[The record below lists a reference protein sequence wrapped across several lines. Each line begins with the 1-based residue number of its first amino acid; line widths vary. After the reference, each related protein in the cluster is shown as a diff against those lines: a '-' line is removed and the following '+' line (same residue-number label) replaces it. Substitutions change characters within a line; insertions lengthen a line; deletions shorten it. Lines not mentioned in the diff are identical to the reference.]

1 MDNITYMNAM
11 LASYDSLSCNV
22 TVQTTVTVQGHMHTQ
37 QVPLRQTSDMVD
49 YLLLTALVHCSWY
62 YATGDVVPYTVP
74 FSLNP
79 YPNNDLFMLH
89 GCSHFFHKAIGFS
102 MGG

>member
-1 MDNITYMNAM
+1 MKIQR
-11 LASYDSLSCNV
+11 V
-22 TVQTTVTVQGHMHTQ
+22 V
-37 QVPLRQTSDMVD
+37 LRQTSDMVD
-49 YLLLTALVHCSWY
+49 YLLLTEIVLCSWN
-62 YATGDVVPYTVP
+62 YATGAVVPYTVL